1 MNVWAISDLHLS
13 FARPERRDRYG
24 ARWRDH
30 AEKIAVAWR
39 EAVRPGDIVLL
50 PGDLSMARNHRE
62 VQPDLEWLG
71 ALPGTKVLAPG
82 NHDRWWNGAEPVRK
96 LLRRRMIAVDGDA
109 AEIAGIVTCGA
120 RGAPPPT
127 EESDPADRLAADR
140 ELHALDHALDRVAS
154 LRGDRDRPLYVLWHF
169 PPFDAHGR
177 AGPWVERFERAGVSA
192 CVYGHL
198 HVQAQWSTAVQG
210 KVRGVRYYCV
220 AADAVG
226 FRPLKIDSLPEPIA
240 GGSPPASS

>member
-1 MNVWAISDLHLS
+1 VSDIWAISDLHLS
-13 FARPERRDRYG
+13 FARPERRERYA

-30 AEKIAVAWR
+30 AERIAAAWR
-39 EAVRPGDIVLL
+39 QAVRPGDLFLL

-82 NHDRWWNGAEPVRK
+82 NHDRWWNGAEPVRR
-96 LLRRRMIAVDGDA
+96 LLRRAMIAVDGDA
-109 AEIAGIVTCGA
+109 AATHGAVVCGT

-127 EESDPADRLAADR
+127 GDAGPASADR
-140 ELHALDHALDRVAS
+140 ELAALEQALDHAAR
-154 LRGDRDRPLYVLWHF
+154 LRDAREQPLYVLWHF
-169 PPFDAHGR
+169 PPFDPHGR
-177 AGPWVERFERAGVSA
+177 PGPWVERFERAGVTA

-198 HVQAQWSTAVQG
+198 HIQSQWSLAVQG
-210 KVRGVRYYCV
+210 VIRGVRYHCV

-226 FRPLKIDSLPEPIA
+226 FRPLRIDAPHLRSK
-240 GGSPPASS
+240 